1 MSVDA
6 NVTQKATILHIS
18 DLSVNRAGN
27 EVIKDVD
34 LLIKEGEFVG
44 IVGPNGGGKTTL
56 ILTILGI
63 LKPHKGSVVV
73 TQNQSLQGSGRI
85 QVGWVPQAAT
95 NIPDHLRITVK
106 EFIRLGLLNLR
117 NCILPLSK
125 SNKFKVDKI
134 IETVGLTSYANTRLT
149 RLSGGQRQRAAIGKA
164 LASNSDLLLMDEPM
178 VGVDMESRK
187 SILALLSKLC
197 QEQNKTIVM
206 ISHDLASIRKT
217 ANRMVYLENTI
228 WFDGVS
234 SDFPELS
241 TLIDL
246 RENNQLESHSA
257 NINRSS
263 KLADDEDKML
273 QTSEKGGQ

>member
-1 MSVDA
+1 M
-6 NVTQKATILHIS
+6 
-18 DLSVNRAGN
+18 
-27 EVIKDVD
+27 
-34 LLIKEGEFVG
+34 
-44 IVGPNGGGKTTL
+44 
-56 ILTILGI
+56 
-63 LKPHKGSVVV
+63 
-73 TQNQSLQGSGRI
+73 
-85 QVGWVPQAAT
+85 PQAAT

-206 ISHDLASIRKT
+206 ISHDLASIKKT
-217 ANRMVYLENTI
+217 VNRMVYLENTI

-257 NINRSS
+257 DINWSS

-273 QTSEKGGQ
+273 QTSEKGEQ

>member
-1 MSVDA
+1 MSIDA
-6 NVTQKATILHIS
+6 NAKQKATILRIS
-18 DLSVNRAGN
+18 DLSVNRAGS

-34 LLIKEGEFVG
+34 LLINEGEFVG

-63 LKPHKGSVVV
+63 LKPHKGSVLV
-73 TQNQSLQGSGRI
+73 THNQSLQSSSRT

-95 NIPDHLRITVK
+95 NIPDHLRITVR

-125 SNKFKVDKI
+125 SDKVKVDTI
-134 IETVGLTSYANTRLT
+134 IETVDLTSYANTRLT

-178 VGVDMESRK
+178 VGVDIESRK
-187 SILALLSKLC
+187 SILGLLSKLC

-206 ISHDLASIRKT
+206 ISHDLASIKKT
-217 ANRMVYLENTI
+217 ADRMVYLENTI
-228 WFDGVS
+228 WFDGLS
-234 SDFPELS
+234 SEFPELS

-246 RENNQLESHSA
+246 RESNQLESHSTNA
-257 NINRSS
+257 ISS
-263 KLADDEDKML
+263 STIADDGDKVL
-273 QTSEKGGQ
+273 QLSEKGGD